1 MTQSTSDPGRDAKAG
16 SYGRPQSIED
26 LSNRFVVHP
35 LSALVVKIALPL
47 KISANF
53 VSVLGLG
60 FGLLAGWFYFGQ
72 ANPNF
77 IVLAFASMFVWHVLD
92 GADGRIARATNTTSA
107 LGRIID
113 GVCDH
118 LVFASVYFGFTFYLL
133 ANGASGWVWVLVA
146 AAVISHAVQAAAYE
160 ERRQNYHRRAN
171 GIVRQHIA
179 EGLSEVGGKR
189 SLLAW
194 GYDFLQRIS
203 AVKVS
208 PLDDR
213 ISELQAAG
221 NHQQISKA
229 VARTVPL
236 VRAWA
241 LLNAN
246 NRTIMLAVFAW
257 FGRPDLYLWYEAIVL
272 TLVFAGLL
280 VVERLMERSILQEI
294 DGSTS

>member
-1 MTQSTSDPGRDAKAG
+1 MTQNTSDPSLDAKAG

-47 KISANF
+47 KVSANF

-77 IVLAFASMFVWHVLD
+77 VLLAFASMFVWHVLD
-92 GADGRIARATNTTSA
+92 GADGRIARATNSTSA

-118 LVFASVYFGFTFYLL
+118 LVFASVYIGFALYLL
-133 ANGASGWVWVLVA
+133 ATGASSWVWALVA

-160 ERRQNYHRRAN
+160 ERRQNYHRRAK
-171 GIVRQHIA
+171 GIARHHIA
-179 EGLSEVGGKR
+179 EGLSEVGGKK
-189 SLLAW
+189 SILAQ
-194 GYDFLQRIS
+194 GYDFIQKIS

-213 ISELQAAG
+213 LSELQQAG
-221 NHQQISKA
+221 NHQQVTKA
-229 VARTVPL
+229 VAKTVPL

-246 NRTIMLAVFAW
+246 NRTVMLAVFAW
-257 FGRPDLYLWYEAIVL
+257 VGRPDLYFWYEVIAL
-272 TLVFAGLL
+272 NLVFAGLL

-294 DGSTS
+294 DGPVS